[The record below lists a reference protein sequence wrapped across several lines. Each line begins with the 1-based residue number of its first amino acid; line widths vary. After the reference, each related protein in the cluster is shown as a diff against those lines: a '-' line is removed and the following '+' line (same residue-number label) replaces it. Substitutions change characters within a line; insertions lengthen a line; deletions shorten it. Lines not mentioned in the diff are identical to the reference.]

1 MLLDLH
7 AHTSGIS
14 RCCKIPAPK
23 VLEVSR
29 ELGLDGI
36 VLTNHYQKSYVK
48 DGTPRELAERY
59 VAEYRYTR
67 ECGEAVGQKVFFGIE
82 VTTELYP
89 KVHMLVY
96 GVPESFI
103 IENPEIYDLP
113 QDKLYS
119 LVREAGG
126 TLIQAHPFRGGT
138 TPLDLTM
145 LDGVEINC
153 HPLYGT
159 SCFPELVSIATE
171 ASLML
176 TCGGDYHADT
186 YRANCGTYIPDS
198 VTDSIALGEYIRTT
212 DQIAFRRQEP
222 NCDSIDEITYTRGA
236 GVTFDR

>member
-7 AHTSGIS
+7 AHSSGIS
-14 RCCKIPAPK
+14 RCCKIPAPA

-29 ELGLDGI
+29 DLGLDGI

-59 VAEYRYTR
+59 VAEYHYTR
-67 ECGEAVGQKVFFGIE
+67 ECGEKIGQKVFFGIE

-103 IENPEIYDLP
+103 IENPEVYDLT
-113 QDKLYS
+113 QEELYR
-119 LVREAGG
+119 LVKAAGG

-138 TPLDLTM
+138 TPLDLAW

-159 SCFPELVSIATE
+159 SCFPELTKIATD
-171 ASLML
+171 ARLIL

-186 YRANCGTYIPDS
+186 YRANCGTYLPDTVIDS
-198 VTDSIALGEYIRTT
+198 VALGEYIRST
-212 DQIAFRRQEP
+212 DVIRFRMQEP
-222 NCDSIDEITYTRGA
+222 NREEINEVTYTRGVGA
-236 GVTFDR
+236 VIG